1 MGEPQLP
8 TENASIKPPEILS
21 QPTPAAGSPAAVAS
35 QPQTKAEVQTSGNTE
50 TPNGTQVSQSTQ
62 AVQST
67 ETPKPQYGGVSKRS
81 VAATIDGVL
90 VSIAT
95 GLVGLVFFLVNG
107 LSGMT
112 FEDIQAGAASSDS
125 RLVLYTIQM
134 AINGLINIVYYVGFL
149 VYRGATPGKMAM
161 GLTVVTTQMKKPN
174 LATAV
179 KRELIGKFV
188 SVLVLGLGYLSILW
202 NSKKQGWHDKIAG
215 TYVMMKDSVPP
226 DHQV

>member
-1 MGEPQLP
+1 MDEPKPPVENISVSQNGTISQPPSESKPP
-8 TENASIKPPEILS
+8 TE
-21 QPTPAAGSPAAVAS
+21 VAS
-35 QPQTKAEVQTSGNTE
+35 QPQTKEV
-50 TPNGTQVSQSTQ
+50 
-62 AVQST
+62 A
-67 ETPKPQYGGVSKRS
+67 ETPKPQSGGLSERA
-81 VAATIDGVL
+81 VAATMGGVL

-161 GLTVVTTQMKKPN
+161 GLMVVTTQMKKPN

-179 KRELIGKFV
+179 KREIIGKFV

-202 NSKKQGWHDKIAG
+202 DSKKQGWHDKIAG

>member
-1 MGEPQLP
+1 MDEPKPPVENISASQNGTISQPPSESKPP
-8 TENASIKPPEILS
+8 TE
-21 QPTPAAGSPAAVAS
+21 VAS
-35 QPQTKAEVQTSGNTE
+35 QPQTKEV
-50 TPNGTQVSQSTQ
+50 
-62 AVQST
+62 A

-149 VYRGATPGKMAM
+149 AYRGATPGKMAM

-179 KRELIGKFV
+179 KREIIGKFV
-188 SVLVLGLGYLSILW
+188 SVIVFGLGYLSILW
-202 NSKKQGWHDKIAG
+202 DAKKQGWHDKIAG
-215 TYVMMKDSVPP
+215 TYVIMKDSIPS